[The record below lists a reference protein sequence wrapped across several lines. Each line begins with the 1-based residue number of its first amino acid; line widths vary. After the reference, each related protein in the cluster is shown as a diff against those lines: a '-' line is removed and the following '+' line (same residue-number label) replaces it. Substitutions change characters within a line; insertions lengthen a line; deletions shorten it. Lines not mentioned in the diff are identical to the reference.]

1 MKKQYYIEQGKGFRV
16 DIVLYHDGI
25 EVDRIKTWE
34 GSSYEHIVKLHKQG
48 YTEGFLPE
56 DVEEAYNT
64 YLEKLQ
70 NII

>member
-16 DIVLYHDGI
+16 DIVLYHDGV

-34 GSSYEHIVKLHKQG
+34 GNTFDFLRNLKTDG
-48 YTEGFLPE
+48 YTRGYLKE
-56 DVEEAYNT
+56 DVDEAYDE
-64 YLEKLQ
+64 YLFQLQ